1 MKVKMGILMVVMVGY
16 NDYDDFSGYNGYD
29 DFVGNGGFI
38 GYSVGWLVAYDGFLM
53 VVMVM
58 MVGWLYWLF

>member
-1 MKVKMGILMVVMVGY
+1 MVYMGILMVEMVGY
-16 NDYDDFSGYNGYD
+16 NVYDDFSGYGGCDGFN
-29 DFVGNGGFI
+29 GNGAYI
-38 GYSVGWLVAYDGFLM
+38 GYSVGWLVAYDVFLM